1 MQVPMVLSLAQF
13 ETLLHAFSVMP
24 NQHVLDAT
32 MHSGYWL
39 A

>member
-24 NQHVLDAT
+24 NQHVFDA
-32 MHSGYWL
+32 MYSGYWL